1 MPRILGPNAAT
12 GISCC
17 HFKLRRGSLQG
28 HIVPYMFSYWH
39 CQIDSSKR
47 AVMADQIVITEKT
60 SQAKD
65 VRAAVGS
72 RYGDILPAEGHL
84 FDLLE
89 PEDVV
94 PAWKRWSPILLR
106 PEGLYGTRPA
116 EGGNKAAKLRAIR
129 EALRTAKRV
138 WLATDCDREGQL
150 IGQEI
155 LEHYDYRGQV
165 MRVLFTA
172 QDSQTIRDAFAR
184 AKPNTEYARLYAAA
198 VARRQADQIYNLSL
212 TRTATVILGQGARRV
227 IGVGRVKTPTLAI
240 VCKRELE
247 IRNFVPLAYF
257 EVVATAKVA
266 GGQFQM
272 RHAPQDRIVR
282 REIAQEIVNLAQ
294 AFEGALGVRVEDK
307 RQGPPKLHDLPSLQK
322 LCSSRFGWPA
332 SKTLAVA
339 QELYDG
345 QGKKIIT
352 YPRAE
357 VRYLPPSLITDVP
370 RIVAGLRVGQS
381 FSAIP
386 VPEPPVIRKGASGS
400 FYDKGLEGAS
410 HHAVIP
416 NVNTIDDLRKV
427 WPRLSSDEKKLFD
440 VIARAYLAALMPDF
454 RYRQTTATL
463 DVHGVTFRAAGRQP
477 IDLGWR
483 AAFPDWQPA
492 DEKGDEAQLLPPL
505 RNGETAQLQDPK
517 IEDKETRPPARYN
530 EGTLIEAMQN
540 AWRFVDDE
548 VLRERLKEAK
558 GIGTPATRAEIIGG
572 LKKQGF
578 LIVQG
583 KHIVPTETGLSLFD
597 VLKRA
602 DPALVDPGVTA
613 QLEYLL
619 DDVVVGKQ
627 EMVGAIDAVCNV
639 AQRIIG
645 KLKEG
650 AAAGGPPLLGAAGGN
665 GPGTFPPTPAMK
677 RFADSLVRQKGIK
690 PPPGYKTSISICR
703 KFLNEHA
710 PKKAAGETPG
720 NLEPKPVSPA
730 QMLYAK
736 RIAQGKGI
744 IIPDEAKANSAAMSA
759 WIDSN
764 RGTKRRK
771 RGRKTAYKPM
781 VSIAP
786 QSTAPTK
793 RSRKRAAAA
802 TAAPPAPAQPKSVTG
817 TPLRIPYGNKE
828 VALKLGARYGSA
840 GWYAPPGVDLAAFS
854 ERGWL

>member
-1 MPRILGPNAAT
+1 MARLQLLYPTI
-12 GISCC
+12 
-17 HFKLRRGSLQG
+17 KLCSLYVLLSIGASALPPG
-28 HIVPYMFSYWH
+28 HPPKW
-39 CQIDSSKR
+39 

-65 VRAAVGS
+65 VRAAIGS
-72 RYGDILPAEGHL
+72 RYGDVLPAEGHL

-116 EGGNKAAKLRAIR
+116 EGGNKAAKLKAIR
-129 EALRTAKRV
+129 EALRTAERV

-155 LEHYDYRGQV
+155 LEHYGYRGQV

-172 QDSQTIRDAFAR
+172 QDSQTIRDAFGR
-184 AKPNTEYARLYAAA
+184 AKPNAEYARLYAAA

-240 VCKRELE
+240 VCRRELE

-282 REIAQEIVNLAQ
+282 REIAEAVVNA
-294 AFEGALGVRVEDK
+294 ARDFKGALVVRVEDK

-322 LCSSRFGWPA
+322 LCGSRFGWSA
-332 SKTLAVA
+332 SKTLEVA

-345 QGKKIIT
+345 QGKKIVT

-357 VRYLPPSLITDVP
+357 VRYLPQSLISDVP
-370 RIVAGLRVGQS
+370 RIVAGLRVGQT
-381 FSAIP
+381 FSVIP
-386 VPEPPVIRKGASGS
+386 LPEPPIIRKGASGS

-416 NVNTIDDLRKV
+416 NVNTIDKFSEV
-427 WPRLSSDEKKLFD
+427 SPRLSSDEKKLFD

-454 RYRQTTATL
+454 RYRQTTVTL
-463 DVHGVTFRAAGRQP
+463 DVRGFEFRAAGRQP

-483 AAFPDWQPA
+483 AAFPEWQPA

-505 RNGETAQLQDPK
+505 RNGETAQLQEPI
-517 IEDKETRPPARYN
+517 IEGKETRPPPRYN

-548 VLRERLKEAK
+548 VLRDRLKEAK

-572 LKKQGF
+572 LKRQDF
-578 LIVQG
+578 LVAQG
-583 KHIVPTETGLSLFD
+583 KNIVPTDAGLTLFG
-597 VLKRA
+597 VLTQA
-602 DPALVDPGVTA
+602 DPALVDPGLTA
-613 QLEYLL
+613 QLECLL
-619 DDVVVGKQ
+619 DDIVIGKQ
-627 EMVGAIDAVCNV
+627 EMVAAVDAVCDV
-639 AQRIIG
+639 TERIIG
-645 KLKEG
+645 KLKDGAPTGGAPLFG
-650 AAAGGPPLLGAAGGN
+650 AAAVGNGAAAY
-665 GPGTFPPTPAMK
+665 PPTPAMK

-690 PPPGYKTSISICR
+690 
-703 KFLNEHA
+703 
-710 PKKAAGETPG
+710 
-720 NLEPKPVSPA
+720 
-730 QMLYAK
+730 
-736 RIAQGKGI
+736 
-744 IIPDEAKANSAAMSA
+744 
-759 WIDSN
+759 
-764 RGTKRRK
+764 
-771 RGRKTAYKPM
+771 
-781 VSIAP
+781 
-786 QSTAPTK
+786 
-793 RSRKRAAAA
+793 
-802 TAAPPAPAQPKSVTG
+802 
-817 TPLRIPYGNKE
+817 
-828 VALKLGARYGSA
+828 
-840 GWYAPPGVDLAAFS
+840 
-854 ERGWL
+854 

>member
-1 MPRILGPNAAT
+1 
-12 GISCC
+12 
-17 HFKLRRGSLQG
+17 
-28 HIVPYMFSYWH
+28 
-39 CQIDSSKR
+39 
-47 AVMADQIVITEKT
+47 MADQIVITEKT

-65 VRAAVGS
+65 VRAAIGS

-116 EGGNKAAKLRAIR
+116 AGGNKATKLKAIR
-129 EALRTAKRV
+129 EALRSARRV

-155 LEHYDYRGQV
+155 LEHYRYRGEV

-172 QDSQTIRDAFAR
+172 QDPQSIHDAFGK
-184 AKPNTEYARLYAAA
+184 AKPNSEYARLYAAA

-212 TRTATVILGQGARRV
+212 TRTATVILGQGANRV

-240 VCKRELE
+240 VCRRELE

-257 EVVATAKVA
+257 EVVVTAKVA

-272 RHAPQDRIVR
+272 RHAPQERILKRGLAETV
-282 REIAQEIVNLAQ
+282 VNA
-294 AFEGALGVRVEDK
+294 AANFEGPLGVRVEDK
-307 RQGPPKLHDLPSLQK
+307 KQGPPKLHDLPSLQK

-332 SKTLAVA
+332 SKTLEVA

-357 VRYLPPSLITDVP
+357 VRYLPQSLIPDVP
-370 RIVAGLRVGQS
+370 KIVAGLQVGQS
-381 FSAIP
+381 FAAIP
-386 VPEPPVIRKGASGS
+386 VPVPPVVRKGASGS
-400 FYDKGLEGAS
+400 FHDKGLEGAS

-416 NVNTIDDLRKV
+416 NVNTIDKLREV

-440 VIARAYLAALMPDF
+440 VIARAYLAAVMPDF

-463 DVHGVTFRAAGRQP
+463 DVRGFEFRAAGRQP

-483 AAFPDWQPA
+483 AAFPEWQPA
-492 DEKGDEAQLLPPL
+492 DEKGEGAQLLPPL
-505 RNGETAQLQDPK
+505 RNGETARLQDSK
-517 IEDKETRPPARYN
+517 IEDKETRPPPRYN

-548 VLRERLKEAK
+548 VLRERLREAK

-572 LKKQGF
+572 LKKQNF
-578 LIVQG
+578 LTAQG
-583 KHIVPTETGLSLFD
+583 KNIVPTETGLSLFG
-597 VLKRA
+597 VLEQA

-613 QLEYLL
+613 QLECLL

-627 EMVGAIDAVCNV
+627 EMIGAIDAVCDV

-645 KLKEG
+645 RLTDG
-650 AAAGGPPLLGAAGGN
+650 AASGGPPLHGAAVGKDGG
-665 GPGTFPPTPAMK
+665 GRPPTPAMS
-677 RFADSLVRQKGIK
+677 RYADSLARQNRIK
-690 PPPGYKTSISICR
+690 PPPGYKTSMSVCR
-703 KFLNEHA
+703 EFLNQHA
-710 PKKAAGETPG
+710 PAKTGMKTPG
-720 NLEPKPVSPA
+720 KPDAGPVVSGQPGRPRRTIRRA
-730 QMLYAK
+730 
-736 RIAQGKGI
+736 
-744 IIPDEAKANSAAMSA
+744 P
-759 WIDSN
+759 
-764 RGTKRRK
+764 RRK
-771 RGRKTAYKPM
+771 
-781 VSIAP
+781 AP
-786 QSTAPTK
+786 QARPEVDHQ
-793 RSRKRAAAA
+793 
-802 TAAPPAPAQPKSVTG
+802 AQ
-817 TPLRIPYGNKE
+817 
-828 VALKLGARYGSA
+828 
-840 GWYAPPGVDLAAFS
+840 
-854 ERGWL
+854 

>member
-1 MPRILGPNAAT
+1 MP
-12 GISCC
+12 
-17 HFKLRRGSLQG
+17 
-28 HIVPYMFSYWH
+28 
-39 CQIDSSKR
+39 
-47 AVMADQIVITEKT
+47 DQIVITEKT

-65 VRAAVGS
+65 VRGAVGS

-106 PEGLYGTRPA
+106 PEGLYDTRPA
-116 EGGNKAAKLRAIR
+116 EGRNKATKLKAIR

-155 LEHYDYRGQV
+155 LEHYKYRGEV

-172 QDSQTIRDAFAR
+172 QDSQTIRDAFGR

-212 TRTATVILGQGARRV
+212 TRTATVILGRGARGV

-247 IRNFVPLAYF
+247 IRDFAPLAYF

-282 REIAQEIVNLAQ
+282 REIAESVANA
-294 AFEGALGVRVEDK
+294 ARDFDGALAVRVEDK
-307 RQGPPKLHDLPSLQK
+307 RQGPPKLRDLPSLQK
-322 LCSSRFGWPA
+322 LCSSRFGWSA
-332 SKTLAVA
+332 SKTLEVA

-357 VRYLPPSLITDVP
+357 VRYLPQSLISDVP
-370 RIVAGLRVGQS
+370 RILAGLRVGRS

-386 VPEPPVIRKGASGS
+386 VPEPPVIRRGASGT

-416 NVNTIDDLRKV
+416 NVNTIDKLREV

-440 VIARAYLAALMPDF
+440 VIARAYLSALMPDF

-463 DVHGVTFRAAGRQP
+463 DVRGFEFRAAGRQP

-492 DEKGDEAQLLPPL
+492 DEKGDEAQLLPL
-505 RNGETAQLQDPK
+505 LQNGETAQLQDPK
-517 IEDKETRPPARYN
+517 IEDKETRPPPRYN

-540 AWRFVDDE
+540 AWRFVDDG

-578 LIVQG
+578 LIAQE
-583 KHIVPTETGLSLFD
+583 KNIVPTETGLSLFG
-597 VLKRA
+597 VLKQA

-613 QLEYLL
+613 QLECLL

-627 EMVGAIDAVCNV
+627 EMVGAIDAVCDV

-645 KLKEG
+645 KLMEG
-650 AAAGGPPLLGAAGGN
+650 AAVGGPPLIGAAVGDGAAAY
-665 GPGTFPPTPAMK
+665 PPTPAMK
-677 RFADSLVRQKGIK
+677 RFADSLARQKGVK
-690 PPPGYKTSISICR
+690 PPAGYKTSISICR
-703 KFLNEHA
+703 AFLKEHA
-710 PKKAAGETPG
+710 PKKADGAATGK
-720 NLEPKPVSPA
+720 LEPKSVSPG
-730 QMLYAK
+730 QLLYATK
-736 RIAQGKGI
+736 IALGKDVV
-744 IIPDEAKANSAAMSA
+744 IPDEAKANSAAMAA

-764 RGTKRRK
+764 KRTKRRK
-771 RGRKTAYKPM
+771 NGRKTAFRPAG
-781 VSIAP
+781 SISP
-786 QSTAPTK
+786 QSTSPR
-793 RSRKRAAAA
+793 RSRKQKADAVAVSP
-802 TAAPPAPAQPKSVTG
+802 TPAQPNFVTG

-828 VALKLGARYGSA
+828 VALKLGARYGST
-840 GWYAPPGVDLAAFS
+840 GWYAPPGVDLSAFG

>member
-1 MPRILGPNAAT
+1 
-12 GISCC
+12 
-17 HFKLRRGSLQG
+17 
-28 HIVPYMFSYWH
+28 
-39 CQIDSSKR
+39 
-47 AVMADQIVITEKT
+47 MADQIVITEKS

-72 RYGDILPAEGHL
+72 RYGNILPAEGHL

-94 PAWKRWSPILLR
+94 PEWKRWSPILLR

-155 LEHYDYRGQV
+155 LEHYEYRGQV

-172 QDSQTIRDAFAR
+172 QDQQTIRDAFGR
-184 AKPNTEYARLYAAA
+184 AKPNAEYARLYAAA

-247 IRNFVPLAYF
+247 IRNFVPIAYF
-257 EVVATAKVA
+257 EIVVTAKVT

-272 RHAPQDRIVR
+272 RHAPQERIVR
-282 REIAQEIVNLAQ
+282 REIAQDVVKAAEG
-294 AFEGALGVRVEDK
+294 FEGALAVRVEDK

-322 LCSSRFGWPA
+322 LCGSRFGWPA

-345 QGKKIIT
+345 QGKKLIT

-357 VRYLPPSLITDVP
+357 VRYLPQSLISDVP
-370 RIVAGLRVGQS
+370 KIVAGLRVGHS
-381 FSAIP
+381 FGAIP
-386 VPEPPVIRKGASGS
+386 VPDPPVIRRGASGA

-416 NVNTIDDLRKV
+416 NVNTIDKLPEV
-427 WPRLSSDEKKLFD
+427 WPRLTSDEKKLFD

-463 DVHGVTFRAAGRQP
+463 DVRGFEFRAAGRQP

-483 AAFPDWQPA
+483 AAFPEWQPA

-505 RNGETAQLQDPK
+505 RNGETAQLHDPK
-517 IEDKETRPPARYN
+517 IEDRETRPPPRYN

-540 AWRFVDDE
+540 AWRFVNDE

-578 LIVQG
+578 LVVQG
-583 KHIVPTETGLSLFD
+583 KHIVPTETGLSLFG
-597 VLKRA
+597 VLKQA

-613 QLEYLL
+613 QLECLL
-619 DDVVVGKQ
+619 DNVVVGKQ
-627 EMVGAIDAVCNV
+627 EMRGAIDAVCDV
-639 AQRIIG
+639 AERIIG
-645 KLKEG
+645 KLKDG
-650 AAAGGPPLLGAAGGN
+650 AAAGGPRLLGAATEN
-665 GPGTFPPTPAMK
+665 GAAYPPTPVMK
-677 RFADSLVRQKGIK
+677 RFADSLARQKGIK

-710 PKKAAGETPG
+710 PRKAEGETAGKP
-720 NLEPKPVSPA
+720 EPKPVSSA
-730 QMLYAK
+730 QLLCAK
-736 RIAQGKGI
+736 KIAQGKGLD
-744 IIPDEAKANSAAMSA
+744 IPDEAKASSAAMSA
-759 WIDSN
+759 WIDVN
-764 RGTKRRK
+764 RDSKRR
-771 RGRKTAYKPM
+771 RRDRKIAYKP
-781 VSIAP
+781 SGSGAP
-786 QSTAPTK
+786 QSRGPTK
-793 RSRKRAAAA
+793 RSRKRKAGADA
-802 TAAPPAPAQPKSVTG
+802 TQSAPAQPYSIAG
-817 TPLRIPYGNKE
+817 TPLRIPYGNKD
-828 VALKLGARYGSA
+828 VAMKLGARYGSA
-840 GWYAPPGVDLAAFS
+840 GWYAPPGVDLSAFG
-854 ERGWL
+854 ELGWL